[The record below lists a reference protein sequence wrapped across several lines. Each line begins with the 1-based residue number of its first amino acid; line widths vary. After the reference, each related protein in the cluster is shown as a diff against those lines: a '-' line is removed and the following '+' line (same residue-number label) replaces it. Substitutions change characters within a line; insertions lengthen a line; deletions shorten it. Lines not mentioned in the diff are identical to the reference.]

1 MDPATDQPEASPRL
15 TALRSQYRTAV
26 LSKRKADARGILGQ
40 LVVMSGDE
48 DDRRNLAELIKGVEL
63 EIQRYTVEQG
73 AIKNR
78 LQDGTSLDA
87 IQQELSSRISHWR
100 AFANDLPD
108 LRLARDGLPAN
119 EDPKLKERLKVLER
133 KLAEGAVADVLSE
146 WEELGAPEAAA
157 SGALVQVLNAVAN
170 LEDHIHRQEWLA
182 AKTVLTDARS
192 LLEVEEGASFQ
203 PGYGDYLKATEDR
216 LRWEILLKKTS
227 SSKDLKGRERQ
238 NLLVELSRAES
249 DVNFRLRDTPSL
261 NEIHERLKEAIEDL
275 QVIRVEPKDE
285 RTLLRPLAVVLLVIV
300 LALIAAW
307 LYFRSSGSIGASAW
321 KPAGTRIQIHGEQ
334 VTSFFCCTPQQDRI
348 STSNNISY
356 GLYS

>member
-1 MDPATDQPEASPRL
+1 MDPETDQLEESPHL
-15 TALRSQYRTAV
+15 SALRSQYRTAI
-26 LSKRKADARGILGQ
+26 LSKRKADARGILGK

-48 DDRRNLAELIKGVEL
+48 DDRRNLNELIKGVESEL
-63 EIQRYTVEQG
+63 QRYTGELG
-73 AIKNR
+73 SIKKR
-78 LQDGTSLDA
+78 LQDGQTLDA

-108 LRLARDGLPAN
+108 LRLARDGLPAH

-133 KLAEGAVADVLSE
+133 KLGEGAVEDVLSE

-157 SGALVQVLNAVAN
+157 SGALVQVLNAVAT
-170 LEDHIHRQEWLA
+170 LEDQIDRQEWLT

-192 LLEVEEGASFQ
+192 LLETEEGASFQ

-216 LRWEILLKKTS
+216 LRWEILLKRTS
-227 SSKDLKGRERQ
+227 SSNDLKGRERQ

-261 NEIHERLKEAIEDL
+261 NEIHDRLRKAIEDL
-275 QVIRVEPKDE
+275 EVIQVEPKDE
-285 RTLLRPLAVVLLVIV
+285 RTFLRALAVALLIIV

-307 LYFRSSGSIGASAW
+307 LYFRSSESGGSAAGE
-321 KPAGTRIQIHGEQ
+321 PAGTRNPINGEQ
-334 VTSFFCCTPQQDRI
+334 VTPFFAA
-348 STSNNISY
+348 
-356 GLYS
+356 YSDMIE